1 MWINS
6 KQFDTFITTNEHRHK
21 ISASLSACCWRE
33 SLEKCRIWCSQKV
46 IEQVFCTYSSSS
58 LVGTMSAQVYTD
70 SRKRSKPCTLTM
82 TKLLP
87 SPASST
93 FICYE
98 TATQTNV
105 FLAKLLNEG
114 IPIRIYK
121 KLKHFYFQ
129 IFFVLINLF
138 SENHFLYYFFP
149 LVVIVSLI
157 IMTYNKFE
165 WMCVVLQI
173 QIPFQPPQCPK
184 VPTAV

>member
-1 MWINS
+1 MVQPKSDWTSLLYILLFKFGWYHVCTGIYWFKETVEALHSDNDKALAFSCLFYIYMLWNS
-6 KQFDTFITTNEHRHK
+6 NTN
-21 ISASLSACCWRE
+21 
-33 SLEKCRIWCSQKV
+33 KC
-46 IEQVFCTYSSSS
+46 
-58 LVGTMSAQVYTD
+58 
-70 SRKRSKPCTLTM
+70 
-82 TKLLP
+82 
-87 SPASST
+87 
-93 FICYE
+93 
-98 TATQTNV
+98 

-157 IMTYNKFE
+157 IMTYNTFE